1 MTGNGLGTVPP
12 LRKLLLVVL
21 IGLAFLSVGFYVLA
35 SKLLL
40 THGLVG
46 VYYPNPQ
53 WKGTPQFTQIDPE
66 ISDEILRKHRPA
78 FSSNRF
84 SVEWRGFIALS
95 HSGLYTFA
103 TRSDDGSWLYIDDQ
117 LVVDNGGTHG
127 LEEVRG
133 QIQLER
139 GIHEIRVRY
148 FQAGGYYRME
158 MAWIQPSGTNFKVA
172 PALQKIPSHV
182 LFPSPLSFR
191 RYQVQRVL
199 EITLFSLPMVWG
211 LLGLFFVI
219 RWILSLV
226 QRSVLIIR
234 EIYKPGRSSSNLLLP
249 GSGYQAR
256 SWMAIIV
263 LFLVVCVFFYDM
275 IFMRR
280 TLLTTNLVPSTTPS
294 GAYGYS
300 GRRIT
305 TSPVMDPFASA
316 WIHEPATHLT
326 SLLYHRGILPLWDP
340 HTGLGTPLNAD
351 MISTVFFPL
360 SFLLYLTPH
369 PAMWD
374 FYLVLRIFLAGVL
387 MYLFLRKVS
396 QLDPLSALVGGM
408 AYMFCG
414 HMILHINIVFIHAAM
429 LLPGLMYTTEKLYQ
443 EPGIKWAVL
452 HGGMVGLVILGG
464 HPEPS
469 FFAMFFATGY
479 FLMRCLFAEE
489 GKHGRPFTSRSSDSS
504 TLVLLFLRRL
514 FCLAGSYG
522 IGLLLCAI
530 MVLPFL
536 EFVQL
541 SYLGRHDPNL
551 LVGLWSLPPRDLILL
566 VLPYFF
572 GPLHQ
577 SWDGVVWDFQP
588 GYLGFGVAL
597 LVILATLEGISFRKS
612 HLFFTL
618 MITFFLIQGYN
629 LIQSFH
635 DFVGHLPFF
644 KVSHFTRYFP
654 PELTF
659 SAVVLMS
666 TQLNRIRQGQYRG
679 WLLGGLVLL
688 SWFLIGLLWRVTYP
702 RMVEKPNGTTILTD
716 ALWQTLPALVLGGLI
731 LLGLWLKSLKILAHT
746 GFATLIGLGVIG
758 ELFILMPHDHMDR
771 YPPFVEPPFVKFL
784 KSDPETFRVYALD
797 GYLYPNIP
805 SAYELNGIGFVNGL
819 INRRFWMFAAN
830 LIDKELYTNWFFT
843 GGLPVGEIRNV
854 DNRFFNL
861 LNLKYV
867 VTDKQ
872 GAPPYF
878 HLESSV
884 YPMGG
889 GAVPADSLVPG
900 VSIGQTFI
908 SHGDLCAIGLF
919 FGTYQR
925 FNTGRVLFKLKESPT
940 SETSLYT
947 TWIPMTDIQDN
958 TYYTVSF
965 PPILGSKGKTFYF
978 ELTAPEATV
987 SNTVTLWTNQLDLY
1001 PEGQLY
1007 LNGRPV
1013 PGDAG
1018 FKVYSFA
1025 SQASFEEVYDGE
1037 VKVYRNHRALPRAF
1051 IVHQAEVIWDPEPS
1065 IREAKVLE
1073 RLKDDQ
1079 FDLGR
1084 RIIVEKE
1091 PEEGRDGLI
1100 RLEDYNPTSTLP
1112 DPATL
1117 EDSSQARIVRYEP
1130 TRISIKTKAE
1140 RPGFLVLSD
1149 PFYPG
1154 WRAYIDGK
1162 ESEILL
1168 TDYFIRSVFLP
1179 SGEHDVLFKY
1189 EPTSYKVGAWLTLI
1203 GLSTFI
1209 ATLSGTWILKVR
1221 NPNGCKEEDEG

>member
-1 MTGNGLGTVPP
+1 MTGEGSSTVHSMRKP
-12 LRKLLLVVL
+12 LRVALFGL
-21 IGLAFLSVGFYVLA
+21 IFLSVGLYIMA

-46 VYYPNPQ
+46 TYYANSQ
-53 WKGTPQFTQIDPE
+53 WKGTPQFIQIDPE
-66 ISDEILRKHRPA
+66 ISDEVLRNHRPA
-78 FSSNRF
+78 FPGNRF

-95 HSGLYTFA
+95 RSGLYTFA

-117 LVVDNGGTHG
+117 LVVDNGGVHG

-148 FQAGGYYRME
+148 FQAGGYSRME
-158 MAWIQPSGTNFKVA
+158 MAWIQPLGISFKA
-172 PALQKIPSHV
+172 TPTLQRIPSQV

-191 RYQVQRVL
+191 RYQAQRVL
-199 EITLFSLPMVWG
+199 EITLSSLPILWG
-211 LLGLFFVI
+211 VLGLFFVI
-219 RWILSLV
+219 RWILPLV
-226 QRSVLIIR
+226 RRPLLIIQGLYQR
-234 EIYKPGRSSSNLLLP
+234 FLNK
-249 GSGYQAR
+249 GSRVRNWTAA
-256 SWMAIIV
+256 MA
-263 LFLVVCVFFYDM
+263 LVAVVFVFFYDV
-275 IFMRR
+275 IFLKR

-316 WIHEPATHLT
+316 WIHEPATQLT

-374 FYLVLRIFLAGVL
+374 FYLVFRIFLAGVL
-387 MYLFLRKVS
+387 MYLFLKKIS
-396 QLDPLSALVGGM
+396 QLDQLSALVGGM

-414 HMILHINIVFIHAAM
+414 HMVLHINIVFIHAAM

-443 EPGIKWAVL
+443 KPGIKWMML
-452 HGGMVGLVILGG
+452 QGGMVGLVILGG

-479 FLMRCLFAEE
+479 YLVRCLLTDEWEYRRSLA
-489 GKHGRPFTSRSSDSS
+489 TSWSLCSS
-504 TLVLLFLRRL
+504 TPLLLFLRRL

-551 LVGLWSLPPRDLILL
+551 LVGLWSLPSRDLILL
-566 VLPYFF
+566 ALPYFF

-597 LVILATLEGISFRKS
+597 LTVLAILEGIGFRKN
-612 HLFFTL
+612 HVFFTL

-629 LIQSFH
+629 LIPSFH
-635 DFVGHLPFF
+635 DFVGRLPFF

-666 TQLNRIRQGQYRG
+666 VQLSRIRQGKYRR

-688 SWFLIGLLWRVTYP
+688 SWLLIGLLWKVTYP
-702 RMVEKPNGTTILTD
+702 RIMERSDSATILAHTF
-716 ALWQTLPALVLGGLI
+716 WQTLPALVLGGLI
-731 LLGLWLKSLKILAHT
+731 LLGLWLRSLKILTPT
-746 GFATLIGLGVIG
+746 GFTSWIGLGLIG

-784 KSDPETFRVYALD
+784 KSDSETFRVYALD
-797 GYLYPNIP
+797 GYLYPNTP
-805 SAYELNGIGFVNGL
+805 SAYELNSIGFVNGL

-867 VTDKQ
+867 VTDKR

-965 PPILGSKGKTFYF
+965 PPIPGSKDKTFYF

-987 SNTVTLWTNQLDLY
+987 SNTVTLWTNQQDLY

-1007 LNGRPV
+1007 LNGKPAL
-1013 PGDAG
+1013 GDAG

-1037 VKVYRNHRALPRAF
+1037 VKIYRNHRVLPRAF
-1051 IVHQAEVIWDPEPS
+1051 IVHQAEVISDPEPS
-1065 IREAKVLE
+1065 VREAKVLE
-1073 RLKDDQ
+1073 RLKDDN
-1079 FDLGR
+1079 FDLSR
-1084 RIIVEKE
+1084 QIILEKE
-1091 PEEGRDGLI
+1091 PEVESKEII
-1100 RLEDYNPTSTLP
+1100 RSENRVPTSTLP
-1112 DPATL
+1112 HLTIPEND
-1117 EDSSQARIVRYEP
+1117 SQAEIVRYEP
-1130 TRISIKTKAE
+1130 TRVSIKTKTE

-1168 TDYFIRSVFLP
+1168 TNYFIRSVFLP
-1179 SGEHDVLFKY
+1179 PGEHNVLFKY
-1189 EPTSYKVGAWLTLI
+1189 EPTSYKVGAWLTLL
-1203 GLSTFI
+1203 GLSAFTATF
-1209 ATLSGTWILKVR
+1209 SGRWFLKVR
-1221 NPNGCKEEDEG
+1221 SPNGYKEEDDP